1 MQSRKIVFSQTA
13 RMLVGQLVCV
23 GAMLGIYALLGYFDQ
38 KVLLGGIVGLVLA
51 TLNFFFMAVGT
62 SLAADKAERQD
73 VKGGKALL
81 QISMALR
88 YVLLIVVIF
97 AFQKS
102 GLCQLLPMVLPLAFI
117 RPILTFG
124 EFFRKKGD
132 EKT

>member
-1 MQSRKIVFSQTA
+1 MQSRKIVFSQTI
-13 RMLVGQLVCV
+13 LVLAGQLICV

-38 KVLLGGIVGLVLA
+38 QVLFGGIVGLALA

-62 SLAADKAERQD
+62 SLAADKAEKQD

-81 QISMALR
+81 QMSMTLR

-97 AFQKS
+97 AFRKS
-102 GLCQLLPMVLPLAFI
+102 GLCALLPMILPLAFI
-117 RPILTFG
+117 RPILTLG

-132 EKT
+132 ENT

>member
-1 MQSRKIVFSQTA
+1 MQSRKVVFSQTA
-13 RMLVGQLVCV
+13 LVLAGQLVCV

-62 SLAADKAERQD
+62 SLAADKAEKQD

-81 QISMALR
+81 QMSMTLR
-88 YVLLIVVIF
+88 YVLLILIIF
-97 AFQKS
+97 AFGKS
-102 GLCQLLPMVLPLAFI
+102 GLCDILPMVLPLVFI
-117 RPILTFG
+117 RPILTIG

-132 EKT
+132 ENA